1 MYRVVK
7 EEAGRVCLAGW
18 GGLGKVGGGTDGHQP
33 QPFLLASAPLRRPPA
48 SCSRRAGGGECGR
61 VGGWVC
67 KRVGECASGRVSV
80 QTCARNMEGGSG
92 AAAAAA
98 AAFTNIYTAAFT
110 AGAIGTGSSLDEAER
125 SVLSINHPQINAP
138 RRCFL
143 PPPLTL
149 FSQKRSIQM
158 LPYLRGMQ
166 LFPNWS

>member
-1 MYRVVK
+1 M
-7 EEAGRVCLAGW
+7 
-18 GGLGKVGGGTDGHQP
+18 
-33 QPFLLASAPLRRPPA
+33 
-48 SCSRRAGGGECGR
+48 
-61 VGGWVC
+61 C

-143 PPPLTL
+143 PPRFSPL
-149 FSQKRSIQM
+149 FSETEYSDVTVSPRNAIVS
-158 LPYLRGMQ
+158 Q
-166 LFPNWS
+166 LVVASAV